1 MAVGFLTAQWL
12 YLWAQQTEDAG
23 LTAPAAIPQVGRTIN
38 SRRGLHWDLRSLSA
52 VLPAAVS
59 LHEGMVLTSGL
70 CACQLLECA
79 PLLKCGS
86 SMQAQAIAK
95 ASGGLYD
102 TLMRVAPEQN
112 GRPKEVL
119 IAISNYNL
127 WPMGALP
134 LWIKVLLCSEHTC
147 QSRST
152 LSRMQSLSYQ
162 MCHPSL
168 SISSAGLTSLTCPRA
183 VHFSAL
189 LCWREVCRVGLGM
202 HQTAEGHFV
211 TPS

>member
-1 MAVGFLTAQWL
+1 M
-12 YLWAQQTEDAG
+12 
-23 LTAPAAIPQVGRTIN
+23 
-38 SRRGLHWDLRSLSA
+38 RS
-52 VLPAAVS
+52 
-59 LHEGMVLTSGL
+59 
-70 CACQLLECA
+70 CQLLKCA

-102 TLMRVAPEQN
+102 TLMRVAPGQK

-147 QSRST
+147 QS
-152 LSRMQSLSYQ
+152 
-162 MCHPSL
+162 
-168 SISSAGLTSLTCPRA
+168 
-183 VHFSAL
+183 
-189 LCWREVCRVGLGM
+189 
-202 HQTAEGHFV
+202 
-211 TPS
+211 